1 MRSITVAISAATCIL
16 CGLAGEVRAADPHP
30 NGLVGELHTPVRPLP
45 CEPVLRSPRSRCG
58 HPGTDARTRTDP
70 SPERYAR

>member
-30 NGLVGELHTPVRPLP
+30 NGLVCRQYSSPSRIDRAALP
-45 CEPVLRSPRSRCG
+45 S
-58 HPGTDARTRTDP
+58 
-70 SPERYAR
+70 